1 MSFQTALAHILRWE
15 GGYSD
20 HPDDPGGATNYGVT
34 QATYDAWRK
43 ERGLPTR
50 SVREI
55 AREEVEAIYR
65 TRYWEPLPAR
75 YAERDPALALALFDL
90 AVNSGL
96 GTATQALRKVGPD
109 WRRIV
114 AWRITMLTRLPHF
127 TTFGRGWMRRVAALI
142 EECAR
147 LDPPRPSLE
156 QVQRLI
162 VDGKP
167 PVRVE
172 KASVVEDKL
181 YVRTEEEA

>member
-1 MSFQTALAHILRWE
+1 MEFERALAFVLRWE

-20 HPDDPGGATNYGVT
+20 HPDDPGRGTNYGIT
-34 QATYDAWRK
+34 QRTYDAWR
-43 ERGLPTR
+43 ERQGMLTR
-50 SVREI
+50 PVREI
-55 AREEVEAIYR
+55 SMEEVRAIYR
-65 TRYWEPLPAR
+65 TRYWDPLPAR

-96 GTATQALRKVGPD
+96 GTATQALRNARPD

-114 AWRITMLTRLPHF
+114 AWRITMLTHLPHF

-181 YVRTEEEA
+181 YVRTEKEA